1 NNKSVINEAMVKDNI
16 SRAGTTNVHPSQELH
31 ESIETVIK
39 SFTKQQNT
47 INAISS
53 IVSQVSD
60 KKNSDFSPPI
70 TGDSETRDS
79 AKYYKRDSKPARK
92 KPIFND
98 TASESSSTSESGS
111 SSESSNDDEDFT
123 VKV

>member
-1 NNKSVINEAMVKDNI
+1 MTEVNNKSVINEAM
-16 SRAGTTNVHPSQELH
+16 
-31 ESIETVIK
+31 
-39 SFTKQQNT
+39 QQNT

-70 TGDSETRDS
+70 TGDT
-79 AKYYKRDSKPARK
+79 RK

-123 VKV
+123 VKVVKEKKRD